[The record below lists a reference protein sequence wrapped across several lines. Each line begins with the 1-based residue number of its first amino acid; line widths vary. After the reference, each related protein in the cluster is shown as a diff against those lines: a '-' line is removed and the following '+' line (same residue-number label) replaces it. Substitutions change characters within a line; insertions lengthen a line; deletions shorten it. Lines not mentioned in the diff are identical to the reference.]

1 MTDPRLARM
10 ARTIIDYSL
19 ALKPGDLLRIEAAAL
34 AQPLILAAAT
44 EAIRAGAHV
53 ISRISLDGISEAF
66 LRHASDEQLA
76 YIAES
81 ERVETETVT
90 ARLAIGGGWN
100 NRNLSGISPD
110 RLALQRKARA
120 AIAERLMQR
129 RLKGELRWCIT
140 QYPTHASAQDAE
152 MSLAEYEDFVFG
164 ACFADRPDPIAE
176 WQNLS
181 ATQAG
186 LVARMERARRLRVEA
201 RDTELELSVEGRH
214 WVNSDGKANFPSGE
228 VFSAPVEDSVNGR
241 IRFEFPAVYS
251 GRMVTGISLE
261 FRDGRVLSAQAESGE
276 DFLKAMIATD
286 AGAAALGEVAF
297 GTNPGIQ
304 RFTRNILFD
313 EKIGGTMHFALGAS
327 YPECGGRNKSAIHW
341 DLIKDLRTEGR
352 VFADGELI
360 YEQGKFRR

>member
-10 ARTIIDYSL
+10 ARTIVDYSL
-19 ALKPGDLLRIEAAAL
+19 ALKPGDLLRIEASAL
-34 AQPLILAAAT
+34 TQPLVAAAFA
-44 EAIRAGAHV
+44 EAMRAGANV
-53 ISRISLDGISEAF
+53 LTRISLDGIGESF
-66 LRHASDEQLA
+66 LRLASDEQLA
-76 YIAES
+76 YISES

-100 NRNLSGISPD
+100 NRSLSGVNPD
-110 RLALQRKARA
+110 RLAIQRKARA
-120 AIAERLMQR
+120 PIAERMMQR

-140 QYPTHASAQDAE
+140 QYPTQASAQDAE
-152 MSLAEYEDFVFG
+152 MSLEEYESFVFG
-164 ACFADRPDPIAE
+164 ACFADRDDPVRE
-176 WQNLS
+176 WQRLS
-181 ATQAG
+181 STQAA
-186 LVARMERARRLRVEA
+186 LVERLNRVRKLRVEA
-201 RDTELELSVEGRH
+201 AATELELSVQDRR
-214 WVNSDGKANFPSGE
+214 WINSDGKSNFPSGE

-261 FRDGRVLSAQAESGE
+261 FKDGQVRAAQAESGE

-286 AGAAALGEVAF
+286 AGAARLGEVAF

-313 EKIGGTMHFALGAS
+313 EKIGGTMHFALGNA
-327 YPECGGRNKSAIHW
+327 YPECGGSNKSAIHW
-341 DLIKDLRTEGR
+341 DLIKDLRSEGR

-360 YEQGKFRR
+360 YENGRFR